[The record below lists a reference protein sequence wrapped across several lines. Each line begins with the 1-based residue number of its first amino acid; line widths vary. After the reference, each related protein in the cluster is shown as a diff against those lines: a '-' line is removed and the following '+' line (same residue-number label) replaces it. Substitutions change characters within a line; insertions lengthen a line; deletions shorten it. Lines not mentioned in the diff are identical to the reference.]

1 LQTPPRRMI
10 PLFLTGLLGALLVA
24 AFLIAR
30 RLPPPPSEG
39 IATVGGKEMH
49 VASLA
54 ATPYYLQTDDRWK
67 QQLLGPTRE
76 PIAAVGCTLCCVSM
90 ALTHY
95 GVDVAPD
102 ELNRRLTRADG
113 YTSGGWLKWNVVP
126 EVTGR
131 NVEFVIPRAPTHQ
144 ILDNA
149 IAQKHPAI
157 IKVVLRSGIA
167 HWVLVAG
174 KDGREYLVKDPLYK
188 ERSPRRLSEISDRIH
203 SVRILR
209 RRGE

>member
-1 LQTPPRRMI
+1 MI

-30 RLPPPPSEG
+30 RLPPPPSEA
-39 IATVGGKEMH
+39 ISTVGGKEMR

-67 QQLLGPTRE
+67 KELLGPTRE
-76 PIAAVGCTLCCVSM
+76 PIAAVGG
-90 ALTHY
+90 A
-95 GVDVAPD
+95 
-102 ELNRRLTRADG
+102 
-113 YTSGGWLKWNVVP
+113 
-126 EVTGR
+126 
-131 NVEFVIPRAPTHQ
+131 
-144 ILDNA
+144 
-149 IAQKHPAI
+149 
-157 IKVVLRSGIA
+157 A
-167 HWVLVAG
+167 HWVLVVV
-174 KDGREYLVKDPLYK
+174 KDGDEYLVKDPLYK